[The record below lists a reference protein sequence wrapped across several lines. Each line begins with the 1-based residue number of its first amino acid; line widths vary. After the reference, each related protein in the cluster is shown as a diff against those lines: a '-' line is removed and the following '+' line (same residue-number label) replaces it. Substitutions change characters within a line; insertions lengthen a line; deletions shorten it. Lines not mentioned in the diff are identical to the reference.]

1 MKTGFVLNDN
11 HTRHTLSGHPE
22 NARRLE
28 SIRDALEQRGLME
41 HILRVPDRPAERR
54 ELERVHTPAYIDH
67 VYAMSFEEGYL
78 DPDTYV
84 RDGTWEAALH
94 AAGGLIDLVRAV
106 VEGTLDNGFALV
118 RPPGHHAEADHG
130 MGFCIFNN
138 VAVAARAAQED
149 MGIGRVLIVDWDV
162 HHGNGTQHTFEAD
175 PTVMYFSVH
184 QYPYYPGTGAAEERG
199 IGPGEG
205 TIVNVPLPGGVGD
218 DGYEYAFRRILVPL
232 ARAFKPDLI
241 LVSAG
246 YDPHWRDPLAAM
258 ELTLEGFRRLTRIL
272 MDLAEELA
280 HGRLVFTLEG
290 GYALDALAYG
300 VTNTLWQLAGH
311 PERVEDPLGHGPMAT
326 RDVRDRIDVIAR
338 LWNL

>member
-1 MKTGFVLNDN
+1 MATGYVLNDN
-11 HTRHTLSGHPE
+11 HIHHTLAGHPE

-28 SIRDALEQRGLME
+28 HIQHVLEAQGLPA
-41 HILRVPDRPAERR
+41 HITRVPDRPATRE
-54 ELERVHTPAYIDH
+54 ELERIHTPTYIDH
-67 VYAMSFEEGYL
+67 VLAMSYEGGYL

-84 RDGTWEAALH
+84 RDGTWDAALH
-94 AAGGLIDLVRAV
+94 AAGGLIELVHAV
-106 VEGTLDNGFALV
+106 VEGTLHNGFALV

-138 VAVAARAAQED
+138 VAIATRAAQQD
-149 MGIGRVLIVDWDV
+149 MGIDRVLIVDWDV
-162 HHGNGTQHTFEAD
+162 HHGNATQHAFETD
-175 PTVMYFSVH
+175 PTVMYFSIH

-199 IGPGEG
+199 QGPGEG

-218 DGYEYAFRRILVPL
+218 DGYEYAFRRLLIPL

-258 ELTLEGFRRLTRIL
+258 ELTLQGFQRLTHIL
-272 MDLAEELA
+272 MNLARELA
-280 HGRLVFTLEG
+280 HGRLIFTLEG
-290 GYALDALAYG
+290 GYDLDALAYG

-311 PERVEDPLGHGPMAT
+311 PEKAIDPLGTGPMAT
-326 RDVRDRIDVIAR
+326 RDVRDRIDAIAR